1 MNREKIKTFIVVMAN
16 FISVLFM
23 GIEYGKAIIKK
34 SMTIS
39 TWVTI
44 FFTIIWIGIYIYLCS
59 EIDIKE

>member
-23 GIEYGKAIIKK
+23 EIEYGKAIIKK